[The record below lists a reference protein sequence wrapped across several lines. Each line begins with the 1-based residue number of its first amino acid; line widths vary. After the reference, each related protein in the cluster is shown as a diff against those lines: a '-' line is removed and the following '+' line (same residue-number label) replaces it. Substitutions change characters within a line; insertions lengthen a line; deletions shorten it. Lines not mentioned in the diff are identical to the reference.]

1 MRNSFEID
9 YDDFTFTLAQQDVK
23 ASSEKDTSDTNVA
36 ARGEEFSYGT
46 EALSSV
52 PNISCYGDIADGP
65 VFALR
70 HGIKP
75 NGDTVQVGIYSSSAL
90 LFAQTRDC
98 KQAEF
103 KRFPSVIE
111 AETWLRQKLSA

>member
-1 MRNSFEID
+1 M
-9 YDDFTFTLAQQDVK
+9 
-23 ASSEKDTSDTNVA
+23 
-36 ARGEEFSYGT
+36 
-46 EALSSV
+46 
-52 PNISCYGDIADGP
+52 PNISCYGDIADVP

-90 LFAQTRDC
+90 LFAQTRGC

-103 KRFPSVIE
+103 RKFPSVIE
-111 AETWLRQKLSA
+111 AGSWLRQKLSA